1 MSDNQMYIGWTE
13 RMPPAL
19 AKFTRRYL
27 AILLALIIPAGLLI
41 ATSQKQFSTAQF
53 EFGETTRLTGVYKSL
68 PVPHLL
74 VDDHMSQVV
83 VLLVGYGKHGAAGV
97 MNQLAE
103 ESKTSLENTRIQLK
117 GTLLYGDGKLL
128 MQVDNNEDPLVR
140 VYSQIKTG
148 DILTRTGEVTVLRGE
163 IVDPKCFFGV
173 MKPGE
178 GKVHKDCAI
187 RCIAGGIPPV
197 LKTITKDGEVD
208 YILLRSQQADINN
221 IVLDHIAE
229 PVEIKGKLS
238 SYHNWQILDVTLLHP
253 VTTKKVRNNMAE
265 TYACATGVCVA
276 SDDKKRFTSYCTPS
290 KSFP

>member
-1 MSDNQMYIGWTE
+1 MSDNQMYIGWTD

-19 AKFTRRYL
+19 AKFTRRYV
-27 AILLALIIPAGLLI
+27 AILLALIIPTGLLI
-41 ATSQKQFSTAQF
+41 ATSQKQFSSAKF
-53 EFGETTRLTGVYKSL
+53 EFGQTTKLTGVYKSL

-74 VDDHMSQVV
+74 VDDHRSQVV
-83 VLLVGYGKHGAAGV
+83 VLLVGYGKRGAAGV

-103 ESKTSLENTRIQLK
+103 ESNRSLENTRIELK
-117 GTLLYGDGKLL
+117 GTLLYGDGKLM
-128 MQVDNNEDPLVR
+128 MQVDKNENPLVR
-140 VYSQIKTG
+140 VYSEVETHDMLI
-148 DILTRTGEVTVLRGE
+148 RTGGVTVLRGE

-197 LKTITKDGEVD
+197 IKTTTKDGEVD
-208 YILLRSQQADINN
+208 YILLTSQQADINS

-238 SYHNWQILDVTLLHP
+238 NYHNWRILDVMLLHP
-253 VTTKKVRNNMAE
+253 VTTKNVRKNMVQ
-265 TYACATGVCVA
+265 TYACATGVCMPG
-276 SDDKKRFTSYCTPS
+276 DDKK
-290 KSFP
+290 

>member
-27 AILLALIIPAGLLI
+27 AVLLALIIPTGLLI

-53 EFGETTRLTGVYKSL
+53 EFGQTTTLTGIYKSL

-74 VDDHMSQVV
+74 VDDHRSQMM

-103 ESKTSLENTRIQLK
+103 ESNKTLENTRIELK
-117 GTLLYGDGKLL
+117 GTLLYGDGKIL
-128 MQVDNNEDPLVR
+128 MQVDKNENPLLR
-140 VYSQIKTG
+140 VYSETKID
-148 DILTRTGEVTVLRGE
+148 DILFPTGGVTVLRGE

-197 LKTITKDGEVD
+197 LKTTTKDGEVD
-208 YILLRSQQADINN
+208 YILLTSQQGDINN

-229 PVEIKGKLS
+229 PIEIKGKLS
-238 SYHNWQILDVTLLHP
+238 SYHNWRILDVMLLHP
-253 VTTKKVRNNMAE
+253 VTTKNAWNNMGQPY
-265 TYACATGVCVA
+265 TCSRGVCVPG
-276 SDDKKRFTSYCTPS
+276 DDEN
-290 KSFP
+290 